1 MATTQSWVLIYLIPQ
16 GLVIILIDLGQEF
29 SSIQLSGKNQVFS
42 LNPEPGV
49 SVCGLMDSA
58 KKLHL
63 AAEKS

>member
-1 MATTQSWVLIYLIPQ
+1 MATTQSWVLISLIPQ

-29 SSIQLSGKNQVFS
+29 SNIQLSGKNQVFS

-49 SVCGLMDSA
+49 LVCVLMDSA

-63 AAEKS
+63 VAEKS

>member
-1 MATTQSWVLIYLIPQ
+1 MATTQSWVFIYLIPQ
-16 GLVIILIDLGQEF
+16 GPVIILIDLGQEF

-49 SVCGLMDSA
+49 LVCELMDSA

-63 AAEKS
+63 VAEKS